1 MFCFTS
7 SDKSEMVEM
16 VEMAEIIKEVEIS
29 CIS

>member
-7 SDKSEMVEM
+7 PDKSEMVEM